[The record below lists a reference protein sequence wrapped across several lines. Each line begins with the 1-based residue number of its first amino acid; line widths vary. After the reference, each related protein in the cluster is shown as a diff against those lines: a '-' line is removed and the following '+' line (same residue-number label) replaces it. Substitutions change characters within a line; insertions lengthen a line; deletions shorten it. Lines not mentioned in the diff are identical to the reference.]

1 MSKISPCYSRKRIRV
16 CAYSLLTLA
25 IFASGCGDKTVASK
39 YPISDAWLTVNVKT
53 SNLDTLSNFS
63 SGPDVHRSQQSAS
76 LVDSVTMTSAKIVMG
91 RIRFKSV
98 DGDSLDFRSD
108 DPVIVDLYLTGVAQR
123 LGSVQ
128 VPSGTYDET
137 RFRIDNLDST
147 AGDIYWNNPQMRDLS
162 IRVEGFLNGD
172 EDSSFVWSADFD
184 EEQTHEFNPIV
195 IQPADTVEISFI
207 FDTDQWYSDGIG
219 GFLDPRD
226 ESSRSMIENNIK
238 TIFDV
243 REENQ

>member
-1 MSKISPCYSRKRIRV
+1 MRV
-16 CAYSLLTLA
+16 CAYSLFILA
-25 IFASGCGDKTVASK
+25 IFASGCSDETVASK

-53 SNLDTLSNFS
+53 SNLDTLSNFPF
-63 SGPDVHRSQQSAS
+63 GPNIYRSQQSAS
-76 LVDSVTMTSAKIVMG
+76 LVNSVTMTSAKIMIG

-98 DGDSLDFRSD
+98 DGDSLDFRAD
-108 DPVIVDLYLTGVAQR
+108 DPVIVNLDLTGVAQR

-137 RFRIDNLDST
+137 RFRIDDLDST

-162 IRVEGFLNGD
+162 IRVEGFVNED
-172 EDSSFVWSADFD
+172 EDSSFVWTADFD
-184 EEQTHEFNPIV
+184 EEQTYEFNPIV
-195 IQPADTVEISFI
+195 IQPADTVEVSFI
-207 FDTDQWYSDGIG
+207 FDTNQWYSDGIG

-243 REENQ
+243 REDNQ